1 MSAAREE
8 GRGRRVP
15 EACCKLAGD
24 RLLLEP
30 ADENCIVSPTRANSY
45 MFTVRTT
52 VVWFLLSII
61 VFIYL
66 TFIYVVYYYI
76 LYLNIY

>member
-1 MSAAREE
+1 MARFVSAAREE

-45 MFTVRTT
+45 MFTVRQP
-52 VVWFLLSII
+52 SHGSY
-61 VFIYL
+61 YL
-66 TFIYVVYYYI
+66 
-76 LYLNIY
+76 